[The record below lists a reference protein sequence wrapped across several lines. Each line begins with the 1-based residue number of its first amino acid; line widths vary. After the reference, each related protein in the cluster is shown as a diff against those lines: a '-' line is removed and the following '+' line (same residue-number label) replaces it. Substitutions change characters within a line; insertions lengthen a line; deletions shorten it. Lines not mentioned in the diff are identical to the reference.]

1 MRFRR
6 ANLDEQ
12 RADHERMNEK
22 HGELAGNHVDG
33 LEAGLRTMNRFGFRE
48 YPNRFSTRILL
59 SLHLSLSSRQGPELR
74 GGEMA
79 EGNGVNPLLTRLT
92 TPQKS

>member
-1 MRFRR
+1 
-6 ANLDEQ
+6 
-12 RADHERMNEK
+12 MNEK

-33 LEAGLRTMNRFGFRE
+33 LAAGLRTMNRFGFRE